1 MAALAY
7 TGGKREINYY
17 FSVRSA
23 KALALGAVLLLTA
36 CHAASRRYR
45 GEGAAA
51 GAPRGAAAGGQRE
64 AEPRRSPGTAAVQG
78 GRRGRRPGPAAVGPR
93 GGGGD
98 ARTPA
103 PASRGGEGSAAR
115 QLAGRCRRPAWGQ
128 RRRGPGG
135 AAPPWRGPA
144 GGARPRGRRR
154 LPAGRARPR
163 GSGVRDSRRLW
174 RCDVFA
180 VSTAQPSP
188 ALGAL
193 PAACLAAERL
203 QVRSQEERATS
214 PL

>member
-93 GGGGD
+93 GGGGRR
-98 ARTPA
+98 AYPRPGEQGR
-103 PASRGGEGSAAR
+103 RGQRGAAAR
-115 QLAGRCRRPAWGQ
+115 WPLPEASLGTAAAGT
-128 RRRGPGG
+128 RRRGSPVAGPGR
-135 AAPPWRGPA
+135 RGPA
-144 GGARPRGRRR
+144 SGSPQASRRPGEAPR
-154 LPAGRARPR
+154 LGRA
-163 GSGVRDSRRLW
+163 
-174 RCDVFA
+174 
-180 VSTAQPSP
+180 
-188 ALGAL
+188 
-193 PAACLAAERL
+193 
-203 QVRSQEERATS
+203 
-214 PL
+214 